1 LQSSRKKK
9 VLKKSEKHV
18 EDIENLDIFWK

>member
-18 EDIENLDIFWK
+18 EDIENLDIF